1 MLPFPP
7 CDALY
12 LYNTTFPIRTHRQEG
27 RISLKPHHHRQHK
40 YTPMDRAT
48 MATLQIENNKWT
60 YEQIRQEWRRWW
72 SRRHNDE
79 EAPTPS
85 DYTLRRAY
93 DEADITDKNLEWVPE
108 ARNDASHI
116 EWRKTYCTEAITWDR
131 HKLIFIDETGFNKHT
146 HKRRGRSVRGLRAHA
161 IETNSAGSR
170 LNICAAV
177 SPVLGMVKYEI
188 MLTSYN
194 KDEFSHF
201 MQGLL
206 EHPLLQN
213 ESCII
218 CMDNVSWHHHEL
230 VKDVMD
236 AAAVRHRIVRIPSYS
251 PQLNPIEYAFSVWK
265 AAIKRVDQITATLL
279 LQKQIEDA
287 AALITDTLISRCLD
301 QVNRYYLHC
310 IRGEPLEKF
319 DPRLPDVGP
328 ADEEKEEED
337 GREEKYP

>member
-1 MLPFPP
+1 MSRRSSRVAKRGRAPLVEVDANVVAAEDEKQDEKQAPP
-7 CDALY
+7 DIGLLNLSDAALHSPAASDADESQPSPPKQRKKRGKY
-12 LYNTTFPIRTHRQEG
+12 HLRLTYDQRTEIVHQWISGWKAPTIIQHFARKGVTIPKSTIDNIIRTHRQEG

-146 HKRRGRSVRGLRAHA
+146 HKRRGRSVRGQRAHA
-161 IETNSAGSR
+161 VTKCHMLLCALCLHLESGVSFGRVGRDLPAGQ
-170 LNICAAV
+170 
-177 SPVLGMVKYEI
+177 SPW
-188 MLTSYN
+188 T
-194 KDEFSHF
+194 
-201 MQGLL
+201 
-206 EHPLLQN
+206 
-213 ESCII
+213 
-218 CMDNVSWHHHEL
+218 
-230 VKDVMD
+230 
-236 AAAVRHRIVRIPSYS
+236 
-251 PQLNPIEYAFSVWK
+251 
-265 AAIKRVDQITATLL
+265 
-279 LQKQIEDA
+279 
-287 AALITDTLISRCLD
+287 
-301 QVNRYYLHC
+301 
-310 IRGEPLEKF
+310 
-319 DPRLPDVGP
+319 
-328 ADEEKEEED
+328 
-337 GREEKYP
+337 